1 MLDLE
6 EISMNNPNDNSKI
19 FYNLGLIV
27 KKAKYIEV
35 KPVFNGKDELL
46 EQLFVDITD
55 KVKDK
60 EGFQGNTLMILANT
74 SYSYEVIYLED
85 LSKKQT
91 DNELNELATISR
103 HDLVNGQKVIYSPI
117 KNLTDLY
124 LQYNPNNIIMLQSSD
139 SYFKSLSFSIFDR
152 LPECGTGYTISPP
165 ITNLNETDK
174 TKWTKTPNCKAVYI
188 DPITGDLVINLI
200 NTRKDEQL
208 EVQVLSSGDVFS
220 DTIHNGGN

>member
-1 MLDLE
+1 MTE
-6 EISMNNPNDNSKI
+6 KISTGTSTNSAAA
-19 FYNLGLIV
+19 LPDPTV
-27 KKAKYIEV
+27 K
-35 KPVFNGKDELL
+35 
-46 EQLFVDITD
+46 VD
-55 KVKDK
+55 
-60 EGFQGNTLMILANT
+60 NT
-74 SYSYEVIYLED
+74 SVKIATPDLIIFGDEVLTIETMTDLIFED
-85 LSKKQT
+85 IGGY
-91 DNELNELATISR
+91 ELATISR
-103 HDLVNGQKVIYSPI
+103 HDLVNGQKVNYSPI

-165 ITNLNETDK
+165 TTNLNETDK

-200 NTRKDEQL
+200 NTMKDEQL